1 MAKTKDKKL
10 YSQMRA
16 SGVRKKIAR
25 QLTELTAH
33 SNSGKRAPK
42 PLREAVDRLDATVT
56 ELRGHIRRGDRK
68 TAARKAART
77 RGAKAGKRGAS
88 ARKGARS
95 RAKS

>member
-77 RGAKAGKRGAS
+77 RGAKAGKRGS
-88 ARKGARS
+88 SVRKGARS